1 MSNADEHTGLGAYF
15 LVYAL
20 LMVGLLATVA
30 VAFVP
35 LGNWNLVVA
44 LTIAFTKAILVV
56 LIFMHVLNS
65 PRLTWIAVFA
75 GLIWLAIMLSLMMAD
90 YVTRSWLP
98 DFSRAPADMALP
110 TYRELVPLSE
120 NAVRAHHGGETHG
133 EGEHD
138 AAHAD
143 EAHEETPAD
152 PANAD
157 EE

>member
-1 MSNADEHTGLGAYF
+1 MSNADEHSGLGGYF

-20 LMVGLLATVA
+20 LMIGLVATVA
-30 VAFVP
+30 VSFVP
-35 LGNWNLVVA
+35 LGSWNLVVA

-90 YVTRSWLP
+90 YMTRSWLP
-98 DFSRAPADMALP
+98 TRAPADMALP
-110 TYRELVPLSE
+110 TYRELVPVSD
-120 NAVRAHHGGETHG
+120 NAVNAHHGEVGHG
-133 EGEHD
+133 HEHGA

-143 EAHEETPAD
+143 EAHEEAAVD
-152 PANAD
+152 PASAD

>member
-1 MSNADEHTGLGAYF
+1 MSNADEHSGLGGYF

-20 LMVGLLATVA
+20 LMIGLVATVA
-30 VAFVP
+30 VSFVP
-35 LGNWNLVVA
+35 LGSWNLVVA

-90 YVTRSWLP
+90 YMTRSWLP
-98 DFSRAPADMALP
+98 TRAPADMALP
-110 TYRELVPLSE
+110 SYRELVPLSD
-120 NAVRAHHGGETHG
+120 NAVHAHHGDEAH
-133 EGEHD
+133 GEHD
-138 AAHAD
+138 AAAHAD

>member
-75 GLIWLAIMLSLMMAD
+75 GLIWLSIMLSLMMAD
-90 YVTRSWLP
+90 YLTRSWLP
-98 DFSRAPADMALP
+98 TRAPADMALP

-120 NAVRAHHGGETHG
+120 NAVHAPHGHEGHADEGHG
-133 EGEHD
+133 A

-143 EAHEETPAD
+143 EAHEEAAAD
-152 PANAD
+152 AANAD
-157 EE
+157 

>member
-1 MSNADEHTGLGAYF
+1 MSNADEHSGLGGYF

-20 LMVGLLATVA
+20 LMIGLVATVA
-30 VAFVP
+30 VSFVP
-35 LGNWNLVVA
+35 LGSWNLVVA
-44 LTIAFTKAILVV
+44 LSIAFTKAILVV

-90 YVTRSWLP
+90 YATRDWLKTR
-98 DFSRAPADMALP
+98 DPADMALP
-110 TYRELVPLSE
+110 MYQELVPLLD
-120 NAVRAHHGGETHG
+120 NAGHGHHGDKAHG
-133 EGEHD
+133 D
-138 AAHAD
+138 AAHGSD
-143 EAHEETPAD
+143 AHTEETPAD

>member
-1 MSNADEHTGLGAYF
+1 MSNADEHSGLGGYF

-20 LMVGLLATVA
+20 LMIGLVATVA
-30 VAFVP
+30 VSFVP
-35 LGNWNLVVA
+35 LGSWNLVVA

-90 YVTRSWLP
+90 YATRTWLP
-98 DFSRAPADMALP
+98 DFSRAPADMAIP
-110 TYRELVPLSE
+110 SYRELVPLSD
-120 NAVRAHHGGETHG
+120 NAVNAYHG
-133 EGEHD
+133 EEGHEHGA

-143 EAHEETPAD
+143 EAHEEAPAD